1 MKVSLHVLKPG
12 SCCTVQ
18 DLGRQGVA
26 SRGFSSGGAMDQYA
40 ARAANALVDNSADAA
55 LIEVTLGGFQFE
67 VDGPVD
73 MAVCGAEAPLQ
84 INQRYVESWRTHA
97 LEAGDIVTLG
107 FAQRGARLY
116 VALAGGAVVAP
127 RLGSSSTVLR
137 ESIGGYH
144 GRALRA
150 GDAVELAP
158 RELSMQPRRFS
169 VTHRHRFGGV
179 VNLLASAGPQ
189 WQQLSREGRR
199 RLVGDVFQVSQQC
212 DRMGYRLQSDEPLQS
227 LPGMLSEGVGLGAV
241 QLPNNGHPI
250 VLMRDHQ
257 TMGGYPKPLVLLPEG
272 VDALGQCRPGDAVK
286 FTLLSNGEARRRVNT
301 YQQRL
306 QRMPWEYVS

>member
-18 DLGRQGVA
+18 DLGRRGVA

-40 ARAANALVDNSADAA
+40 ARAANALVDNRADAA
-55 LIEVTLGGFQFE
+55 LLEVTLGGFQFE

-116 VALAGGAVVAP
+116 VALAGGVVVTP
-127 RLGSSSTVLR
+127 CLGSSSTVIR
-137 ESIGGYH
+137 ENIGGH
-144 GRALRA
+144 LGRALRV
-150 GDAVELAP
+150 GDAIELAP
-158 RELSMQPRRFS
+158 RDMSMQPRRFS
-169 VTHRHRFGGV
+169 VSHRHRFGGV
-179 VNLLASAGPQ
+179 VTLMASVGPQ
-189 WQQLSREGRR
+189 WQQLSREDKR
-199 RLVGDVFQVSQQC
+199 RLVGKVFSVSPQC
-212 DRMGYRLQSDEPLQS
+212 DRMGYRLQSDEPLQA
-227 LPGMLSEGVGLGAV
+227 LPGMLSEGVGMGTV
-241 QLPNNGHPI
+241 QLPNNGQPI

-257 TMGGYPKPLVLLPEG
+257 TMGGYPKPLVLLPEA
-272 VDALGQCRPGDAVK
+272 VDALGQCRPGDTVK
-286 FTLLSNGEARRRVNT
+286 FSLLSNGEARRRANA

-306 QRMPWEYVS
+306 KKMPWEYVS